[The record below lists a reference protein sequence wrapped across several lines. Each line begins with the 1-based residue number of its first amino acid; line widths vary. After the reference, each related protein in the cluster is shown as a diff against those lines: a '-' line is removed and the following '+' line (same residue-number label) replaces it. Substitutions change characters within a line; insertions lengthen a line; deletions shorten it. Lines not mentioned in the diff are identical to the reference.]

1 MNRKKELKKIVLI
14 AIVFFGLI
22 CLLAGFSIEV
32 LAQAGVCGENGFECE
47 SGIAQDNGRSDNTT
61 LRWDCLAEDFTSGE
75 VSCAAQLNHTK
86 PVCMLN
92 FNDINLSRAPCI
104 YGNYVFGSYE
114 RESDEWHKWKCVI
127 DDNEATCRVRVPE
140 DDAPG
145 VCGLD
150 GNCVI
155 GERANYNTPEIR
167 RVAYAQ
173 WACLSPKR
181 TKNAICSK
189 PRVFSVLTP
198 NVITEINGVEIGKEN
213 QGNFLSIAFSNLE
226 QTIDGFCSNG
236 FFVNGECVGYNNK
249 KAKKETI
256 SRATGMTQNNFACD
270 VNGTILV
277 NNTIGLVMKN
287 ELITMNFQ
295 KKYGV
300 FPLGEHRS
308 NVLELTGLKIC
319 ESNQDE
325 KSDLTTNFVSNQN
338 ICDYVNFECAFG
350 VQENIIRDTTTGD
363 IDGWSCVQNQGK
375 IDQTT
380 TFCHRNIMTAGSAPI
395 AGICS
400 KRFSGLCL
408 IGENTTLSRNTTHTN
423 WKCLGING
431 GNDASC
437 SLEVDTE
444 QDVVNGECGDANT
457 ENYSLSC
464 AKGILRE
471 GSVSFPRVTGD
482 TSSNVFGMK
491 WVCDGTNTGFPV
503 ACTEVVRV
511 AAAGRCG
518 EDIGECEY
526 GEPTTP
532 ELSKDESAWEWMCD
546 GDENKSSDSCE
557 APSNRAIKEQ
567 EASDF
572 FENVIS
578 DDGFNKCSGLVF
590 WKEKASKGDVIIASL
605 IIMFVLGALAYGIF
619 NNWMA
624 GIFGLGIGLIAV
636 SIFQCIPITF
646 LVLVLLIGFMLLGY
660 KMFFF
665 PNRE

>member
-1 MNRKKELKKIVLI
+1 MNRKKELKKIVLM
-14 AIVFFGLI
+14 AIVFFGFI

-61 LRWDCLAEDFTSGE
+61 LRWDCLAEDFTSGD

-86 PVCMLN
+86 PVCVLN
-92 FNDINLSRAPCI
+92 FNDINLSRSPCI
-104 YGNYVFGSYE
+104 YGNYVFGSYV
-114 RESDEWHKWKCVI
+114 RESDEWHKWKCAI

-198 NVITEINGVEIGKEN
+198 NTITEINGVEIGKDN
-213 QGNFLSIAFSNLE
+213 QGKNLVIHNNGVE
-226 QTIDGFCSNG
+226 NSYEKKCVNG
-236 FFVNGECVGYNNK
+236 FLIKGDCVGYNNVKSK
-249 KAKKETI
+249 KQTTKVFPGEI
-256 SRATGMTQNNFACD
+256 SDFFSCEINASIKSNLR
-270 VNGTILV
+270 
-277 NNTIGLVMKN
+277 GLVVEN
-287 ELITMNFQ
+287 QHITKNFQ
-295 KKYGV
+295 KNYGLLLDGKSV
-300 FPLGEHRS
+300 QNQEIKT
-308 NVLELTGLKIC
+308 TGLQIC
-319 ESNQDE
+319 ESNQGE

-350 VQENIIRDTTTGD
+350 TQENIIRDTTTGD
-363 IDGWSCVQNQGK
+363 IDGWSCVQNQGR

-408 IGENTTLSRNTTHTN
+408 IGENTTLSRNSTHTN

-464 AKGILRE
+464 AKGVLRE
-471 GSVSFPRVTGD
+471 GSVSFPRITGD

-511 AAAGRCG
+511 AASGRCG

-532 ELSKDESAWEWMCD
+532 ELSKDESVWEWMCE

-567 EASDF
+567 EAKDF

-590 WKEKASKGDVIIASL
+590 WKEKASKGDVIVASL